1 MRKEKERMPFYV
13 LNQALLIYRRFSIVV
28 NKQKALIPEVQT
40 PSIHLVINGLPLC
53 LLSLPKAEIC

>member
-28 NKQKALIPEVQT
+28 NKQKTLFPKAQIH
-40 PSIHLVINGLPLC
+40 SIRLVIKDLPLH
-53 LLSLPKAEIC
+53 PHFIA